1 MKEKDT
7 EIMAKHN
14 DHSIN
19 DRTNYTTVRLDEIA
33 LKEITKSSFKYDPWE
48 KAEQQFATTQNTYQQ
63 KLK

>member
-19 DRTNYTTVRLDEIA
+19 DRTNYTTVRLDKIA

-48 KAEQQFATTQNTYQQ
+48 KLNSNLLQHKTPVSRN
-63 KLK
+63 